1 MQLMYA
7 PGTCAI
13 GIHIVLEEIGKPYEL
28 VKVDFANRAQ
38 YGAEFTA
45 RNPKSKVPVLV
56 RDDGSVLTEYQA
68 ISVWLGLTN
77 PQAKLIPPDAEGHA
91 RMLECM
97 DYVVG
102 TMHGQAWRGAMRM
115 VQITPEEAA
124 ARVRPHVRP
133 GRYLELVRSSHLWL
147 LAPTWIAVNAS
158 IAYVLMTDGR
168 RRFAVLGAVGCVVRE
183 HVTEPSNFR
192 ARGRFEDWLKAKGKI
207 GLSGVDTRALTRLLR
222 SGGVLRGVIGTG
234 RVDTD
239 ALIQKARALPR
250 MEGADL
256 VQDVTCQT
264 PFDYQPPAEDL
275 FAARPSKWLAGTT
288 CSTA

>member
-124 ARVRPHVRP
+124 YPAIQKRGEEMFTRGMGILNDRLAGKDWVVGDFSLADPALFFISWWRVERMKTPLPANVAAHYERMLARP
-133 GRYLELVRSSHLWL
+133 
-147 LAPTWIAVNAS
+147 AVQ
-158 IAYVLMTDGR
+158 
-168 RRFAVLGAVGCVVRE
+168 
-183 HVTEPSNFR
+183 
-192 ARGRFEDWLKAKGKI
+192 
-207 GLSGVDTRALTRLLR
+207 RAL
-222 SGGVLRGVIGTG
+222 
-234 RVDTD
+234 
-239 ALIQKARALPR
+239 K
-250 MEGADL
+250 MEG
-256 VQDVTCQT
+256 
-264 PFDYQPPAEDL
+264 F
-275 FAARPSKWLAGTT
+275 
-288 CSTA
+288 